1 MRGEPEEKSR
11 VQVAYATSKSPYNDE
26 NVNLLKPDELPENT
40 VKENEEA
47 TVKPNKD
54 DSSESSHSDKE
65 DADSDDMEVTDENGT
80 RVRRVVTKTVTTTST
95 KTASDNGEPKHLTR
109 ETLQM
114 EGGQAGGD
122 TDDNTEVME
131 YVDEN
136 GRRVRRIVK
145 KTITT
150 TSTKT
155 PSDNGEPKHLTL
167 QIEGGQ
173 AGGDTDDNNEVMEY
187 VDENGRRVRRIVKKT
202 ITTSSK
208 TSSDNGEP
216 KHLTLQMEGGQGGGD
231 KDDNTEVMEYVDE
244 NGRRVRR
251 IVKKTMTTTSTR
263 ITSNN
268 DGPSSVTTET
278 REISSGGHGP
288 EKILIN
294 FGGGMPRPSEEHS
307 QLQLQPD
314 IKPTA
319 VQEKEVFLQFGSQP
333 PAKQESRV
341 NVDIKRQ
348 PFQIRD
354 INLFEGGGNTTIT
367 NGSPGGNST
376 VNQRTVITKTIG
388 SGDGG
393 TKVVEHST
401 KTFSHGDDHPIMVV
415 KKEKS
420 QIDVPDRSSPE
431 TKRKNPDMSDIS
443 VHLKYPSDDAPKKRD
458 LESSANE
465 SRIHPE
471 VAKQD
476 KPVITMLSLDDVVKQ
491 KEKGEEKP
499 APPQPSVDDE
509 EEEEDEEDDEEVD
522 EFEEEIVIMEVRRK
536 PRFHKALE
544 IPKREPEKTGIP
556 IEDLLELPTFGVGQ
570 ESAPDENLIDEQVEF
585 EERPQTVYEAPN
597 FEEFFKD

>member
-95 KTASDNGEPKHLTR
+95 KTSSDNGEPKHLTR

-114 EGGQAGGD
+114 EGGQGGGD
-122 TDDNTEVME
+122 TDDKSEVME

-155 PSDNGEPKHLTL
+155 SSDNGEPKHLTL

-173 AGGDTDDNNEVMEY
+173 GGGDT
-187 VDENGRRVRRIVKKT
+187 
-202 ITTSSK
+202 
-208 TSSDNGEP
+208 
-216 KHLTLQMEGGQGGGD
+216 
-231 KDDNTEVMEYVDE
+231 DDNTEVMEYVDE

-278 REISSGGHGP
+278 REISSGGQGP

-319 VQEKEVFLQFGSQP
+319 VQEKEVFLQFGSRP
-333 PAKQESRV
+333 PAKQESHV

-348 PFQIRD
+348 PFQI
-354 INLFEGGGNTTIT
+354 NMFESGGNTTIT

-376 VNQRTVITKTIG
+376 VYQRTVITKTIG

-476 KPVITMLSLDDVVKQ
+476 KPVIAMLSLDDVVKQ

-544 IPKREPEKTGIP
+544 IPEREPEKTGIP
-556 IEDLLELPTFGVGQ
+556 IEDLLELPTFEVGQ